1 MKISK
6 VGRERAQ
13 RTVPIKSVPFR
24 DGLPSFLSLSLSL
37 TPYEASQHFCQPL
50 AIFTP
55 IPLCLYLCFLP
66 LPLPLAWL
74 LFRSAHAHNSNKPPL
89 FRLLCLTKKCNI
101 VAAFVLVLA
110 NIIMNRQT
118 ASQPASTQS
127 GQELFPFI
135 FYFLIWPAEGY
146 L

>member
-24 DGLPSFLSLSLSL
+24 DGLPSFLSLSLS
-37 TPYEASQHFCQPL
+37 QP
-50 AIFTP
+50 T
-55 IPLCLYLCFLP
+55 FLP
-66 LPLPLAWL
+66 ATCHIYTNSLLPLPLAWL

-101 VAAFVLVLA
+101 VAVFVLVLA
-110 NIIMNRQT
+110 NIIMSRQT
-118 ASQPASTQS
+118 ASQPQ
-127 GQELFPFI
+127 LFPLFFMACRRVFI
-135 FYFLIWPAEGY
+135 ACQ
-146 L
+146 

>member
-24 DGLPSFLSLSLSL
+24 DGLPSFLSPSLS
-37 TPYEASQHFCQPL
+37 QPTFL
-50 AIFTP
+50 PATCHIYTNSLLP
-55 IPLCLYLCFLP
+55 LP

-101 VAAFVLVLA
+101 VAVFVLVLA
-110 NIIMNRQT
+110 NIIMSRQT
-118 ASQPASTQS
+118 ASQPQ
-127 GQELFPFI
+127 LFPFL
-135 FYFLIWPAEGY
+135 FFLYGLQKGIYSLSVIWQY
-146 L
+146 LAIHW